1 MQATAYNGSAAAEE
15 LNLIDNTA
23 AFSIVKPSKQY
34 DRPLTFTSVIEDGKL
49 KALDVYNRY
58 EKKVAR
64 TIIVSNGIETK
75 KIDVKLGAEEGKTYD
90 VGMDATPDV
99 SYEMEGDDP
108 VVIPTPEPEDDP
120 NVTPSPS
127 GEPTQNPVATVKPT
141 KRPVPTQTVKPTHT
155 PLVRPTI
162 KPSDKPKKAA
172 PKIVVGK
179 ARFLSV
185 KNKASERMDTACSI
199 ARTKSSKRLKRN

>member
-1 MQATAYNGSAAAEE
+1 MDPMEAINRGEYVLQFNYTPKFTSEAKNVSISLQATAYNGSAAVEE

-58 EKKVAR
+58 EKKVTR

-75 KIDVKLGAEEGKTYD
+75 KIDVTLGAEEGKTYD
-90 VGMDATPDV
+90 VGMDATSDV

-108 VVIPTPEPEDDP
+108 VVIPTPEPEDD
-120 NVTPSPS
+120 
-127 GEPTQNPVATVKPT
+127 Q
-141 KRPVPTQTVKPTHT
+141 
-155 PLVRPTI
+155 
-162 KPSDKPKKAA
+162 
-172 PKIVVGK
+172 
-179 ARFLSV
+179 
-185 KNKASERMDTACSI
+185 M
-199 ARTKSSKRLKRN
+199 